1 MLPNV
6 RGFSTGLHAASTDVT
21 PKDSMRTRV
30 AAPSLKAADIGKHV
44 RACSLTQKAESRR
57 QRTGKRWAMPKRL

>member
-6 RGFSTGLHAASTDVT
+6 RGFSPGFHAAAADVT

-30 AAPSLKAADIGKHV
+30 AAPSLEAADIGKHV
-44 RACSLTQKAESRR
+44 
-57 QRTGKRWAMPKRL
+57 